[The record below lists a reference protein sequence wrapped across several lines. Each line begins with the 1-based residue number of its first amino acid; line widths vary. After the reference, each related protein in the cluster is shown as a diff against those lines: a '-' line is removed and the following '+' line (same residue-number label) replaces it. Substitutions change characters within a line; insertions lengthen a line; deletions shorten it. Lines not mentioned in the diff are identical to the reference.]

1 MQQRLGCDWHDVA
14 GCAGRRIDPVKIRQA
29 WIKPGPNRG
38 QMPDRRNT
46 PNGEAG
52 LGPDQRG
59 IGLAKPFTCQRTGL
73 VCIHPVAASGDEQ
86 QRLAA
91 VFPSED
97 HRFADLVDLA
107 PGLICGLDGCAG
119 AAIHFHHISG
129 QSCRFQC
136 LHHPFQALAHPT
148 LLRLPPLVARWPCDV
163 QAIDAGAGPRHHNS
177 MTFASLLTRHPIPFD
192 PDRGADA
199 LAHLPDLAPELRP
212 LIEGTGG
219 CSPYLSGL
227 ISKERDWLTEV
238 LAQDPDAVHRQLVQ
252 DTRIVALADLA
263 PELRRLKRR
272 VALYA
277 ALADLGG
284 VWPLEQVTGLL
295 TDFADAAVD
304 TCIRQLVAA
313 EARRGKIPGMTEDDA
328 QTGAGMV
335 ALAMGKMGAGEL
347 NYSSDI
353 DLIVLFDETRFDAGD
368 EMEARASFIKVTR
381 RIAAALSDVTR
392 DGYVFRTD
400 LRLRPDASVTPV
412 CISMAA
418 AERYYEAEGR
428 NWERAAYI
436 KARPCA
442 GDLAAGERFLQTLT
456 PFVWRK
462 HLDFAAIQDTHEM
475 REKIRRHKGLH
486 GPITLEGHNMKLG
499 AGGIREIEFFAQTRQ
514 IVSGGRDPD
523 LRQRGTVPA
532 LAALADK
539 GWIGTD
545 VRDRL
550 THHYRQHREI
560 EHRIQMVNDAQTH
573 DLPNSPE
580 GIARIAHFCG
590 QTDVAGFRA
599 DLRTRIVE
607 VETLCEPFFKPE
619 KSATDT
625 PDLSKTS
632 EEIVARWPGYP
643 ALRSARG
650 QAIFARLKP
659 DLLARFAATPRPEE
673 ALGNFDGFLRGLP
686 AGVQLFSLFQANPP
700 LVDLIV
706 DICGTA
712 PGLSRYLSR
721 NSAVLDAV
729 IGGDFFAS
737 WPDRAALGA
746 HLEAQL
752 DGLDYEGVLNTTR
765 RWKKEWHFRVG
776 VHHLRGLIHA
786 EEAGAEYSMLAEVI
800 LAALWPRVCE
810 EVARRHGPAPGRG
823 GAVVAMGSLGAG
835 RLTAGSDLDL
845 LVIYDPQDVEMTEGR
860 RPLDPRGWFAKAT
873 KTLITALTAPTG
885 EGKLYDVDMRLRPSG
900 RQGPVATAL
909 QGFRHYQMTEA
920 WTWEHLALTRARAV
934 AGAPGLHA
942 DIETIRMEV
951 LTTPRDPATI
961 TADVQDMRARLAV
974 AGRVG
979 EGLDAKEGP
988 GRMKDVELLAET
1000 AALISGVPT
1009 RDVEGQLEAG
1019 VSIGWIGADDART
1032 LAAAH
1037 HLYGRMNHATR
1048 LLTDRRL
1055 DLAEI
1060 GSGGR
1065 TFITREAGVADSAE
1079 LAAKTESLRAEC
1091 ETIIDKALSHAPK
1104 MEDVR

>member
-1 MQQRLGCDWHDVA
+1 M
-14 GCAGRRIDPVKIRQA
+14 
-29 WIKPGPNRG
+29 
-38 QMPDRRNT
+38 
-46 PNGEAG
+46 
-52 LGPDQRG
+52 
-59 IGLAKPFTCQRTGL
+59 
-73 VCIHPVAASGDEQ
+73 S
-86 QRLAA
+86 
-91 VFPSED
+91 
-97 HRFADLVDLA
+97 
-107 PGLICGLDGCAG
+107 
-119 AAIHFHHISG
+119 
-129 QSCRFQC
+129 
-136 LHHPFQALAHPT
+136 
-148 LLRLPPLVARWPCDV
+148 
-163 QAIDAGAGPRHHNS
+163 
-177 MTFASLLTRHPIPFD
+177 FASHLTRHPIPHD
-192 PDRGADA
+192 RDRGADA
-199 LAHLPDLAPELRP
+199 LAHLPGIASELRP

-219 CSPYLSGL
+219 CSPYLLSLMG
-227 ISKERDWLTEV
+227 KERDWITEALTMAPDEV
-238 LAQDPDAVHRQLVQ
+238 RRGLLL
-252 DTRIVALADLA
+252 DTGSVALADLA
-263 PELRRLKRR
+263 PGLRRLKRR

-284 VWPLEQVTGLL
+284 VWPLEKVTGLL

-304 TCIRQLVAA
+304 VALRELVSA
-313 EARRGKIPGMTEDDA
+313 EIRRGKIPGATEEDA
-328 QTGAGMV
+328 ATGAGMV

-353 DLIVLFDETRFDAGD
+353 DLIMLFDETRYEPGD
-368 EMEARASFIKVTR
+368 EMDARASFIKVTR
-381 RIAAALSDVTR
+381 RMAAALSDVTG

-436 KARPCA
+436 KARACA
-442 GDLAAGERFLQTLT
+442 GDIKAGERFLDTLT

-523 LRQRGTVPA
+523 LRCRGTVPA
-532 LAALADK
+532 LDVLAHK
-539 GWIGTD
+539 GWIPGDTA
-545 VRDRL
+545 RKLIR
-550 THHYRQHREI
+550 HYRLHREI
-560 EHRIQMVNDAQTH
+560 EHRVQMINDAQTH
-573 DLPNSPE
+573 ALPNAPE
-580 GIARIAHFCG
+580 GIERLAHFCG
-590 QTDVAGFRA
+590 ESDVKAFRA
-599 DLRTRIVE
+599 DLRGRLVE
-607 VETLCEPFFKPE
+607 VEALCEPFFKPE
-619 KSATDT
+619 ESAAEA
-625 PDLSKTS
+625 PQLSEKA

-659 DLLARFAATPRPEE
+659 DLLARFAATARPEE
-673 ALGNFDGFLRGLP
+673 ALGNFDGFLKGLP

-721 NSAVLDAV
+721 NSSVLDAV
-729 IGGDFFAS
+729 IGGDFFAG
-737 WPDRAALGA
+737 WPDRAHLDA
-746 HLEAQL
+746 HLEAEL
-752 DGLDYEGVLNTTR
+752 DGLDYEGVLNVAR
-765 RWKKEWHFRVG
+765 RWMKEWHFRVG

-800 LAALWPRVCE
+800 LSALWPRVCAE
-810 EVARRHGPAPGRG
+810 TARRHGPAPGRG

-845 LVIYDPQDVEMTEGR
+845 LVIYDPGDVEFSEGP

-900 RQGPVATAL
+900 RQGPVATSL
-909 QGFRHYQMTEA
+909 ESFRLYQMTEA
-920 WTWEHLALTRARAV
+920 WTWEHLALTRGRPV
-934 AGAPGLHA
+934 AGDASLMS
-942 DIETIRMEV
+942 DIEAIRMDV
-951 LTTPRDPATI
+951 LTASRDPAKVV
-961 TADVQDMRARLAV
+961 ADAQDMRDRLAA

-988 GRMKDVELLAET
+988 GRMKDIELLAET
-1000 AALISGVPT
+1000 AALVAGVPA
-1009 RDVEGQLEAG
+1009 RDVTGQLESG
-1019 VSIGWIGADDART
+1019 VSLGWIGPDDARV
-1032 LAAAH
+1032 LANAH
-1037 HLYGRMNHATR
+1037 HLYGRLNHATR

-1055 DLAEI
+1055 DLEEV
-1060 GSGGR
+1060 GQGGR
-1065 TFITREAGVADSAE
+1065 AFIVREADVADSAD
-1079 LAAKTESLRAEC
+1079 LAAKSESLRAQC
-1091 ETIIDKALSHAPK
+1091 AAIIDTALATPPQL
-1104 MEDVR
+1104 EQP

>member
-1 MQQRLGCDWHDVA
+1 M
-14 GCAGRRIDPVKIRQA
+14 
-29 WIKPGPNRG
+29 
-38 QMPDRRNT
+38 
-46 PNGEAG
+46 
-52 LGPDQRG
+52 
-59 IGLAKPFTCQRTGL
+59 
-73 VCIHPVAASGDEQ
+73 S
-86 QRLAA
+86 
-91 VFPSED
+91 
-97 HRFADLVDLA
+97 
-107 PGLICGLDGCAG
+107 
-119 AAIHFHHISG
+119 
-129 QSCRFQC
+129 
-136 LHHPFQALAHPT
+136 
-148 LLRLPPLVARWPCDV
+148 
-163 QAIDAGAGPRHHNS
+163 
-177 MTFASLLTRHPIPFD
+177 FASRLTRHPIPFD
-192 PDRGADA
+192 PDRGSDA
-199 LAHLPDLAPELRP
+199 LAHLPDLSPDLRP
-212 LIEGTGG
+212 LIEGAGG
-219 CSPYLSGL
+219 CSPYLLSL
-227 ISKERDWLTEV
+227 IGKERDWLAEALT
-238 LAQDPDAVHRQLVQ
+238 QDPDAVRRALLLDTGAVQLS
-252 DTRIVALADLA
+252 DLA

-272 VALYA
+272 VALFA

-284 VWPLEQVTGLL
+284 VWPLEKVTGLL

-304 TCIRQLVAA
+304 VAIRELVAA
-313 EARRGKIPGMTEDDA
+313 EARRGKIPGMSEEDA

-353 DLIVLFDETRFDAGD
+353 DLIVLFDETRFDHGD

-381 RIAAALSDVTR
+381 RMAAALSDVTR

-436 KARPCA
+436 KARACA
-442 GDLAAGERFLQTLT
+442 GDITAGERFLKTLT

-523 LRQRGTVPA
+523 LRCRGTVPA
-532 LAALADK
+532 LAALAEK
-539 GWIGTD
+539 GWIDSTT
-545 VRDRL
+545 RDRL
-550 THHYRQHREI
+550 TRHYRLHREI
-560 EHRIQMVNDAQTH
+560 EHRVQMVNDAQTH
-573 DLPNSPE
+573 LLPNSDE
-580 GIARIAHFCG
+580 GFDRLARFCG
-590 QTDVAGFRA
+590 VADTRDFRA
-599 DLRTRIVE
+599 ELHGRLEE
-607 VETLCEPFFKPE
+607 VDRLCEPFFKPE
-619 KSATDT
+619 KVETDL
-625 PDLSKTS
+625 PDLSTTA

-659 DLLARFAATPRPEE
+659 DLLTRFAATPRPEE
-673 ALGNFDGFLRGLP
+673 ALGNFDGFLKGLP
-686 AGVQLFSLFQANPP
+686 AGVQLFSLFEANPP

-721 NSAVLDAV
+721 NSGVLDAV
-729 IGGDFFAS
+729 IGGDFFS
-737 WPDRAALGA
+737 GWPDREDLTA
-746 HLEAQL
+746 HLETAFE
-752 DGLDYEGVLNTTR
+752 GLDYEGVLNTAR
-765 RWKKEWHFRVG
+765 RWLKEWHFRVG

-786 EEAGAEYSMLAEVI
+786 EEAGAQYSMLAEVI
-800 LAALWPRVCE
+800 LQALWPRVCD

-845 LVIYDPQDVEMTEGR
+845 LVIYDPGEVEFTEGR

-885 EGKLYDVDMRLRPSG
+885 EGKLYEVDMRLRPSG

-909 QGFRHYQMTEA
+909 EGFRHYQMTEA
-920 WTWEHLALTRARAV
+920 WTWEHLALTRARPV
-934 AGAPGLHA
+934 AGDASLCA
-942 DIETIRMEV
+942 DIEQIRMEV
-951 LTTPRDPATI
+951 LTTPRDPI
-961 TADVQDMRARLAV
+961 KIMADAQDMRDRLAA

-1000 AALISGVPT
+1000 AALIAGVPA

-1019 VSIGWIGADDART
+1019 VSIGWIKADDART

-1037 HLYGRMNHATR
+1037 HLYGRLNHATR

-1055 DLAEI
+1055 DLDEI

-1065 TFITREAGVADSAE
+1065 SFISREAGVADSAE
-1079 LAAKTESLRAEC
+1079 LAAKSESLRIEC
-1091 ETIIDKALSHAPK
+1091 EAIINQALATPPRK
-1104 MEDVR
+1104 EDEA

>member
-1 MQQRLGCDWHDVA
+1 M
-14 GCAGRRIDPVKIRQA
+14 
-29 WIKPGPNRG
+29 
-38 QMPDRRNT
+38 
-46 PNGEAG
+46 
-52 LGPDQRG
+52 
-59 IGLAKPFTCQRTGL
+59 
-73 VCIHPVAASGDEQ
+73 S
-86 QRLAA
+86 
-91 VFPSED
+91 
-97 HRFADLVDLA
+97 
-107 PGLICGLDGCAG
+107 
-119 AAIHFHHISG
+119 
-129 QSCRFQC
+129 
-136 LHHPFQALAHPT
+136 
-148 LLRLPPLVARWPCDV
+148 
-163 QAIDAGAGPRHHNS
+163 
-177 MTFASLLTRHPIPFD
+177 FASHLNRHPIPHD
-192 PDRGADA
+192 RDRGADA
-199 LAHLPDLAPELRP
+199 LAHLPGIAPELRP

-219 CSPYLSGL
+219 CSPYLLSLMG
-227 ISKERDWLTEV
+227 KERDWITEALTMAPDEV
-238 LAQDPDAVHRQLVQ
+238 RRGLLL
-252 DTRIVALADLA
+252 DTGSVTLADLA
-263 PELRRLKRR
+263 PGLRRLKRR

-284 VWPLEQVTGLL
+284 VWPLEKVTGLL

-304 TCIRQLVAA
+304 VALRELVSA
-313 EARRGKIPGMTEDDA
+313 EIRRGKIPGATEDDA
-328 QTGAGMV
+328 ATGAGMV

-353 DLIVLFDETRFDAGD
+353 DLIMLFDETRYEPGD
-368 EMEARASFIKVTR
+368 EMDARASFIKVTR
-381 RIAAALSDVTR
+381 RMAAALSDVTG

-436 KARPCA
+436 KARACA
-442 GDLAAGERFLQTLT
+442 GDIKAGERFLDTLT

-523 LRQRGTVPA
+523 LRCRGTVPA
-532 LAALADK
+532 LDVLAHK
-539 GWIGTD
+539 GWIPGDTA
-545 VRDRL
+545 RKLIR
-550 THHYRQHREI
+550 HYRLHREI
-560 EHRIQMVNDAQTH
+560 EHRVQMTNDAQTH
-573 DLPNSPE
+573 ALPNAPE
-580 GIARIAHFCG
+580 GIERLAHFCG
-590 QTDVAGFRA
+590 ESDVKAFRA
-599 DLRTRIVE
+599 DLRGRLVE
-607 VETLCEPFFKPE
+607 VEALCEPFFKPE
-619 KSATDT
+619 ESAAEA
-625 PDLSKTS
+625 PQLSEKA

-659 DLLARFAATPRPEE
+659 DLLARFAATARPEE
-673 ALGNFDGFLRGLP
+673 ALGNFDGFLKGLP

-721 NSAVLDAV
+721 NSSVLDAV
-729 IGGDFFAS
+729 IGGDFFAG
-737 WPDRAALGA
+737 WPDRAHLDA
-746 HLEAQL
+746 HLEAEL
-752 DGLDYEGVLNTTR
+752 DGLDYEGVLNAAR
-765 RWKKEWHFRVG
+765 RWLKEWHFRVG

-800 LAALWPRVCE
+800 LSALWPRVCAE
-810 EVARRHGPAPGRG
+810 TARRHGPAPGRG

-845 LVIYDPQDVEMTEGR
+845 LVIYDPGDVEFSEGP

-900 RQGPVATAL
+900 RQGPVATSL
-909 QGFRHYQMTEA
+909 ESFRHYQMTEA
-920 WTWEHLALTRARAV
+920 WTWEHLALTRARPV
-934 AGAPGLHA
+934 AGDASLMS
-942 DIETIRMEV
+942 DIEAIRMDV
-951 LTTPRDPATI
+951 LTASRDPAKVV
-961 TADVQDMRARLAV
+961 ADAQDMRDRLAA

-988 GRMKDVELLAET
+988 GRMKDIELLAET
-1000 AALISGVPT
+1000 AALVAGVPA
-1009 RDVEGQLEAG
+1009 RDVTGQLESG
-1019 VSIGWIGADDART
+1019 VSLGWIGPDDARV
-1032 LAAAH
+1032 LANAH
-1037 HLYGRMNHATR
+1037 HLYGRLNHATR

-1055 DLAEI
+1055 DLEEV
-1060 GSGGR
+1060 GQGGR
-1065 TFITREAGVADSAE
+1065 AFIAREADVADSAD
-1079 LAAKTESLRAEC
+1079 LAAKSESLRAQC
-1091 ETIIDKALSHAPK
+1091 AAIIDTALATPPQL
-1104 MEDVR
+1104 EQP

>member
-1 MQQRLGCDWHDVA
+1 M
-14 GCAGRRIDPVKIRQA
+14 
-29 WIKPGPNRG
+29 
-38 QMPDRRNT
+38 
-46 PNGEAG
+46 
-52 LGPDQRG
+52 
-59 IGLAKPFTCQRTGL
+59 
-73 VCIHPVAASGDEQ
+73 S
-86 QRLAA
+86 
-91 VFPSED
+91 
-97 HRFADLVDLA
+97 
-107 PGLICGLDGCAG
+107 
-119 AAIHFHHISG
+119 
-129 QSCRFQC
+129 
-136 LHHPFQALAHPT
+136 
-148 LLRLPPLVARWPCDV
+148 
-163 QAIDAGAGPRHHNS
+163 
-177 MTFASLLTRHPIPFD
+177 FASHLTRHPIPHD
-192 PDRGADA
+192 RDRGADA
-199 LAHLPDLAPELRP
+199 LAHLPGIAPDLRP

-219 CSPYLSGL
+219 CSPYLLSLMG
-227 ISKERDWLTEV
+227 KERDWITEALTM
-238 LAQDPDAVHRQLVQ
+238 DPDEVRRGLLL
-252 DTRIVALADLA
+252 DTGSVALADLA
-263 PELRRLKRR
+263 PGLRRLKRR

-284 VWPLEQVTGLL
+284 VWPLEKVTGLL

-304 TCIRQLVAA
+304 VALRELVGA
-313 EARRGKIPGMTEDDA
+313 EIRRGKIPGATEEDA
-328 QTGAGMV
+328 ATGAGMV

-353 DLIVLFDETRFDAGD
+353 DLIMLFDETRYEPGD
-368 EMEARASFIKVTR
+368 EMDARASFIKVTR
-381 RIAAALSDVTR
+381 RMAAALSDVTG

-436 KARPCA
+436 KARACA
-442 GDLAAGERFLQTLT
+442 GDIKAGERFLDTLT

-523 LRQRGTVPA
+523 LRCRGTVPA
-532 LAALADK
+532 LDVLAHK
-539 GWIGTD
+539 GWIAGETAEKLI
-545 VRDRL
+545 R
-550 THHYRQHREI
+550 HYRLHREI
-560 EHRIQMVNDAQTH
+560 EHRVQMINDAQTH
-573 DLPNSPE
+573 ALPNAPE
-580 GIARIAHFCG
+580 GIERLAHFCG
-590 QTDVAGFRA
+590 ESDVKAFRA
-599 DLRTRIVE
+599 DLRGRLVE
-607 VETLCEPFFKPE
+607 VEALCEPFFKPE
-619 KSATDT
+619 ETATEA
-625 PDLSKTS
+625 PQLSEKA

-659 DLLARFAATPRPEE
+659 DLLARFAATARPEE
-673 ALGNFDGFLRGLP
+673 ALGNFDGFLKGLP

-721 NSAVLDAV
+721 NSGVLDAV
-729 IGGDFFAS
+729 IGGDFFAG
-737 WPDRAALGA
+737 WPDRAHLDA
-746 HLEAQL
+746 HLEAEL
-752 DGLDYEGVLNTTR
+752 DGLDYEGVLNAAR
-765 RWKKEWHFRVG
+765 RWLKEWHFRVG

-800 LAALWPRVCE
+800 LSALWPRVCAE
-810 EVARRHGPAPGRG
+810 AARRHGPAPGRG

-845 LVIYDPQDVEMTEGR
+845 LVIYDPGDTDFTDGP

-900 RQGPVATAL
+900 RQGPVATSL
-909 QGFRHYQMTEA
+909 ESFRHYQMTEA
-920 WTWEHLALTRARAV
+920 WTWEHLALTRARPV
-934 AGAPGLHA
+934 AGDASLMSDVEA
-942 DIETIRMEV
+942 IRMDV
-951 LTTPRDPATI
+951 LTTSRDPAKVV
-961 TADVQDMRARLAV
+961 ADAQDMRDRLAA

-988 GRMKDVELLAET
+988 GRMKDIELLAET
-1000 AALISGVPT
+1000 AALIAGVPA
-1009 RDVEGQLEAG
+1009 RDVTGQLESG
-1019 VSIGWIGADDART
+1019 VSLGWIGPDDARV
-1032 LAAAH
+1032 LANAH
-1037 HLYGRMNHATR
+1037 HLYGRLNHATR

-1055 DLAEI
+1055 DLEEI
-1060 GSGGR
+1060 GQGGR
-1065 TFITREAGVADSAE
+1065 AFIAREADVADSAD
-1079 LAAKTESLRAEC
+1079 LAAKSESLRAQC
-1091 ETIIDKALSHAPK
+1091 AAIIDTALATPPQL
-1104 MEDVR
+1104 EQP

>member
-1 MQQRLGCDWHDVA
+1 M
-14 GCAGRRIDPVKIRQA
+14 
-29 WIKPGPNRG
+29 
-38 QMPDRRNT
+38 
-46 PNGEAG
+46 
-52 LGPDQRG
+52 
-59 IGLAKPFTCQRTGL
+59 
-73 VCIHPVAASGDEQ
+73 S
-86 QRLAA
+86 
-91 VFPSED
+91 
-97 HRFADLVDLA
+97 
-107 PGLICGLDGCAG
+107 
-119 AAIHFHHISG
+119 
-129 QSCRFQC
+129 
-136 LHHPFQALAHPT
+136 
-148 LLRLPPLVARWPCDV
+148 
-163 QAIDAGAGPRHHNS
+163 
-177 MTFASLLTRHPIPFD
+177 FASHLTRHPIPHD
-192 PDRGADA
+192 RDRGADA
-199 LAHLPDLAPELRP
+199 LAHLPGIAPDLRP

-219 CSPYLSGL
+219 CSPYLLSLMG
-227 ISKERDWLTEV
+227 KERDWITEALTM
-238 LAQDPDAVHRQLVQ
+238 DPDEVRRGLLL
-252 DTRIVALADLA
+252 DTGSVALADLA
-263 PELRRLKRR
+263 PGLRRLKRR

-284 VWPLEQVTGLL
+284 VWPLEKVTGLL

-304 TCIRQLVAA
+304 VALRELVSA
-313 EARRGKIPGMTEDDA
+313 EIRRGKIPGATEEDA
-328 QTGAGMV
+328 ATGAGMV

-353 DLIVLFDETRFDAGD
+353 DLIMLFDETRYEPGD
-368 EMEARASFIKVTR
+368 EMDARASFIKVTR
-381 RIAAALSDVTR
+381 RMAAALSDVTG

-436 KARPCA
+436 KARACA
-442 GDLAAGERFLQTLT
+442 GDIKAGERFLDTLT

-523 LRQRGTVPA
+523 LRCRGTVPA
-532 LAALADK
+532 LDVLAHK
-539 GWIGTD
+539 GWIAGETAEKLI
-545 VRDRL
+545 R
-550 THHYRQHREI
+550 HYRLHREI
-560 EHRIQMVNDAQTH
+560 EHRVQMINDAQTH
-573 DLPNSPE
+573 ALPNAPE
-580 GIARIAHFCG
+580 GIERLAHFCG
-590 QTDVAGFRA
+590 ESDVKAFRA
-599 DLRTRIVE
+599 DLRARLVE
-607 VETLCEPFFKPE
+607 VEALCEPFFKPE
-619 KSATDT
+619 ETAAET
-625 PDLSKTS
+625 PQLSEKA

-659 DLLARFAATPRPEE
+659 DLLARFAATARPEE
-673 ALGNFDGFLRGLP
+673 ALGNFDGFLKGLP

-721 NSAVLDAV
+721 NSGVLDAV
-729 IGGDFFAS
+729 IGGDFFAG
-737 WPDRAALGA
+737 WPDRAHLEA
-746 HLEAQL
+746 HLEAEL
-752 DGLDYEGVLNTTR
+752 DGLDYEGVLNAAR
-765 RWKKEWHFRVG
+765 RWLKEWHFRVG

-800 LAALWPRVCE
+800 LSALWPRVCAE
-810 EVARRHGPAPGRG
+810 TARRHGPAPGRG

-845 LVIYDPQDVEMTEGR
+845 LVIYDPGDTDFTDGP

-900 RQGPVATAL
+900 RQGPVATSL
-909 QGFRHYQMTEA
+909 ESFRHYQMTEA
-920 WTWEHLALTRARAV
+920 WTWEHLALTRARPV
-934 AGAPGLHA
+934 AGDASLMS
-942 DIETIRMEV
+942 DIEAIRMDV
-951 LTTPRDPATI
+951 LTTSRDPAKVV
-961 TADVQDMRARLAV
+961 ADAQDMRDRLAA

-988 GRMKDVELLAET
+988 GRMKDIELLAET
-1000 AALISGVPT
+1000 AALIAGVPA
-1009 RDVEGQLEAG
+1009 RDVTGQLESG
-1019 VSIGWIGADDART
+1019 VSLGWIGPDDARV
-1032 LAAAH
+1032 LANAH
-1037 HLYGRMNHATR
+1037 HLYGRLNHATR

-1055 DLAEI
+1055 DLEEI
-1060 GSGGR
+1060 GQGGR
-1065 TFITREAGVADSAE
+1065 AFIAREADVADSAD
-1079 LAAKTESLRAEC
+1079 LAAKSESLRAQC
-1091 ETIIDKALSHAPK
+1091 AAIIDTALATPPQL
-1104 MEDVR
+1104 EQP

>member
-1 MQQRLGCDWHDVA
+1 M
-14 GCAGRRIDPVKIRQA
+14 
-29 WIKPGPNRG
+29 
-38 QMPDRRNT
+38 
-46 PNGEAG
+46 
-52 LGPDQRG
+52 
-59 IGLAKPFTCQRTGL
+59 
-73 VCIHPVAASGDEQ
+73 S
-86 QRLAA
+86 
-91 VFPSED
+91 
-97 HRFADLVDLA
+97 
-107 PGLICGLDGCAG
+107 
-119 AAIHFHHISG
+119 
-129 QSCRFQC
+129 
-136 LHHPFQALAHPT
+136 
-148 LLRLPPLVARWPCDV
+148 
-163 QAIDAGAGPRHHNS
+163 
-177 MTFASLLTRHPIPFD
+177 FASHLTRHPIPHD
-192 PDRGADA
+192 RDRGADA
-199 LAHLPDLAPELRP
+199 LAHLPGIAPDLRP

-219 CSPYLSGL
+219 CSPYLLSLMG
-227 ISKERDWLTEV
+227 KERDWITEALTM
-238 LAQDPDAVHRQLVQ
+238 DPDEVRRGLLL
-252 DTRIVALADLA
+252 DTGSVALADLA
-263 PELRRLKRR
+263 PGLRRLKRR

-284 VWPLEQVTGLL
+284 VWPLEKVTGLL

-304 TCIRQLVAA
+304 VALRELVSA
-313 EARRGKIPGMTEDDA
+313 EIRRGKIPGATEEDA
-328 QTGAGMV
+328 TTGAGMV

-353 DLIVLFDETRFDAGD
+353 DLIMLFDETRYEPGD
-368 EMEARASFIKVTR
+368 EMDARASFIKVTR
-381 RIAAALSDVTR
+381 RMAAALSDVTG

-436 KARPCA
+436 KARACA
-442 GDLAAGERFLQTLT
+442 GDIKAGERFLDTLT

-523 LRQRGTVPA
+523 LRCRGTVPA
-532 LAALADK
+532 LDVLAHK
-539 GWIGTD
+539 GWIAGETAEKLI
-545 VRDRL
+545 R
-550 THHYRQHREI
+550 HYRLHREI
-560 EHRIQMVNDAQTH
+560 EHRVQMINDAQTH
-573 DLPNSPE
+573 ALPNAPE
-580 GIARIAHFCG
+580 GIERLAHFCG
-590 QTDVAGFRA
+590 ESDVKAFRA
-599 DLRTRIVE
+599 DLRGRLVE
-607 VETLCEPFFKPE
+607 VEALCEPFFKPE
-619 KSATDT
+619 ETATEA
-625 PDLSKTS
+625 PQLSEKA

-659 DLLARFAATPRPEE
+659 DLLARFAATARPEE
-673 ALGNFDGFLRGLP
+673 ALGNFDGFLKGLP

-721 NSAVLDAV
+721 NSGVLDAV
-729 IGGDFFAS
+729 IGGDFFAG
-737 WPDRAALGA
+737 WPDRAHLDA
-746 HLEAQL
+746 HLEAEL
-752 DGLDYEGVLNTTR
+752 DGLDYEGVLNAAR
-765 RWKKEWHFRVG
+765 RWLKEWHFRVG

-800 LAALWPRVCE
+800 LSALWPRVCAE
-810 EVARRHGPAPGRG
+810 TARRHGPAPGRG

-845 LVIYDPQDVEMTEGR
+845 LVIYDPGDTDFTDGP

-900 RQGPVATAL
+900 RQGPVATSL
-909 QGFRHYQMTEA
+909 ESFRHYQMTEA
-920 WTWEHLALTRARAV
+920 WTWEHLALTRARPV
-934 AGAPGLHA
+934 AGDASLMSDVEA
-942 DIETIRMEV
+942 IRMDV
-951 LTTPRDPATI
+951 LTTSRDPAKVV
-961 TADVQDMRARLAV
+961 ADAQDMRDRLAA

-988 GRMKDVELLAET
+988 GRMKDIELLAET
-1000 AALISGVPT
+1000 AALIAGVPA
-1009 RDVEGQLEAG
+1009 RDVTGQLESG
-1019 VSIGWIGADDART
+1019 VSLGWIGPDDARV
-1032 LAAAH
+1032 LANAH
-1037 HLYGRMNHATR
+1037 HLYGRLNHATR

-1055 DLAEI
+1055 DLEEI
-1060 GSGGR
+1060 GQGGR
-1065 TFITREAGVADSAE
+1065 AFIAREADVADSAD
-1079 LAAKTESLRAEC
+1079 LAAKSESLRAQC
-1091 ETIIDKALSHAPK
+1091 AAIIDTALATPPQL
-1104 MEDVR
+1104 EQP

>member
-1 MQQRLGCDWHDVA
+1 M
-14 GCAGRRIDPVKIRQA
+14 
-29 WIKPGPNRG
+29 
-38 QMPDRRNT
+38 
-46 PNGEAG
+46 
-52 LGPDQRG
+52 
-59 IGLAKPFTCQRTGL
+59 
-73 VCIHPVAASGDEQ
+73 S
-86 QRLAA
+86 
-91 VFPSED
+91 
-97 HRFADLVDLA
+97 
-107 PGLICGLDGCAG
+107 
-119 AAIHFHHISG
+119 
-129 QSCRFQC
+129 
-136 LHHPFQALAHPT
+136 
-148 LLRLPPLVARWPCDV
+148 
-163 QAIDAGAGPRHHNS
+163 
-177 MTFASLLTRHPIPFD
+177 FASHLTRHPIPHD
-192 PDRGADA
+192 RDRGADA
-199 LAHLPDLAPELRP
+199 LAHLPGIAPDLRP

-219 CSPYLSGL
+219 CSPYLLSLMG
-227 ISKERDWLTEV
+227 KERDWITEALTM
-238 LAQDPDAVHRQLVQ
+238 DPDEVRRGLLL
-252 DTRIVALADLA
+252 DTGSVALADLA
-263 PELRRLKRR
+263 PGLRRLKRR

-284 VWPLEQVTGLL
+284 VWPLEKVTGLL

-304 TCIRQLVAA
+304 VALRELVSA
-313 EARRGKIPGMTEDDA
+313 EIRRGKIPGATEEDA
-328 QTGAGMV
+328 ATGAGMV

-353 DLIVLFDETRFDAGD
+353 DLIMLFDETRYEPGD
-368 EMEARASFIKVTR
+368 EMDARASFIKVTR
-381 RIAAALSDVTR
+381 RMAAALSDVTG

-436 KARPCA
+436 KARACA
-442 GDLAAGERFLQTLT
+442 GDIKAGERFLDTLT

-523 LRQRGTVPA
+523 LRCRGTVPA
-532 LAALADK
+532 LDVLAHK
-539 GWIGTD
+539 GWIAGETAEKLI
-545 VRDRL
+545 R
-550 THHYRQHREI
+550 HYRLHREI
-560 EHRIQMVNDAQTH
+560 EHRVQMINDAQTH
-573 DLPNSPE
+573 ALPNAPE
-580 GIARIAHFCG
+580 GIERLAHFCG
-590 QTDVAGFRA
+590 ESDVKAFRA
-599 DLRTRIVE
+599 DLRGRLVE
-607 VETLCEPFFKPE
+607 VEALCEPFFKPE
-619 KSATDT
+619 ESAAET
-625 PDLSKTS
+625 PQLSEKA

-659 DLLARFAATPRPEE
+659 DLLARFAATARPEE
-673 ALGNFDGFLRGLP
+673 ALGNFDGFLKGLP

-721 NSAVLDAV
+721 NSGVLDAV
-729 IGGDFFAS
+729 IGGDFFAG
-737 WPDRAALGA
+737 WPDRAHLDA
-746 HLEAQL
+746 HLEAEL
-752 DGLDYEGVLNTTR
+752 DGLDYEGVLNAAR
-765 RWKKEWHFRVG
+765 RWLKEWHFRVG

-800 LAALWPRVCE
+800 LSALWPRVCAE
-810 EVARRHGPAPGRG
+810 TARRHGPAPGRG

-845 LVIYDPQDVEMTEGR
+845 LVIYDPGDTDFTDGP

-900 RQGPVATAL
+900 RQGPVATSL
-909 QGFRHYQMTEA
+909 ESFRHYQMTEA
-920 WTWEHLALTRARAV
+920 WTWEHLALTRARPV
-934 AGAPGLHA
+934 AGDASLMS
-942 DIETIRMEV
+942 DIEAIRMDV
-951 LTTPRDPATI
+951 LTTSRDPAKVV
-961 TADVQDMRARLAV
+961 ADAQDMRDRLAA

-988 GRMKDVELLAET
+988 GRMKDIELLAET
-1000 AALISGVPT
+1000 AALIAGVPA
-1009 RDVEGQLEAG
+1009 RDVTGQLESG
-1019 VSIGWIGADDART
+1019 VSLGWIGPDDARV
-1032 LAAAH
+1032 LANAH
-1037 HLYGRMNHATR
+1037 HLYGRLNHATR

-1055 DLAEI
+1055 DLEEI
-1060 GSGGR
+1060 GQGGR
-1065 TFITREAGVADSAE
+1065 AFIAREADVADSAD
-1079 LAAKTESLRAEC
+1079 LAAKSESLRAQC
-1091 ETIIDKALSHAPK
+1091 AAIIDTALATPPQL
-1104 MEDVR
+1104 EQP

>member
-1 MQQRLGCDWHDVA
+1 M
-14 GCAGRRIDPVKIRQA
+14 
-29 WIKPGPNRG
+29 
-38 QMPDRRNT
+38 
-46 PNGEAG
+46 
-52 LGPDQRG
+52 
-59 IGLAKPFTCQRTGL
+59 
-73 VCIHPVAASGDEQ
+73 S
-86 QRLAA
+86 
-91 VFPSED
+91 
-97 HRFADLVDLA
+97 
-107 PGLICGLDGCAG
+107 
-119 AAIHFHHISG
+119 
-129 QSCRFQC
+129 
-136 LHHPFQALAHPT
+136 
-148 LLRLPPLVARWPCDV
+148 
-163 QAIDAGAGPRHHNS
+163 
-177 MTFASLLTRHPIPFD
+177 FASHLTRHPIPHD
-192 PDRGADA
+192 RDRGADA
-199 LAHLPDLAPELRP
+199 LAHLPGIAPELRP

-219 CSPYLSGL
+219 CSPYLLSLMG
-227 ISKERDWLTEV
+227 KERDWITEALTM
-238 LAQDPDAVHRQLVQ
+238 DPDEVRRGLLL
-252 DTRIVALADLA
+252 DTGSVALADLA
-263 PELRRLKRR
+263 PGLRRLKRR

-284 VWPLEQVTGLL
+284 VWPLEKVTGLL

-304 TCIRQLVAA
+304 VALRELVSA
-313 EARRGKIPGMTEDDA
+313 EIRRGKIPGATEEDA
-328 QTGAGMV
+328 TTGAGMV

-353 DLIVLFDETRFDAGD
+353 DLIMLFDETRYEPGD
-368 EMEARASFIKVTR
+368 EMDARASFIKVTR
-381 RIAAALSDVTR
+381 RMAAALSDVTG

-436 KARPCA
+436 KSRACA
-442 GDLAAGERFLQTLT
+442 GDIKAGERFLDTLT

-523 LRQRGTVPA
+523 LRCRGTVPA
-532 LAALADK
+532 LDVLAHK
-539 GWIGTD
+539 GWIAGETAEKLI
-545 VRDRL
+545 R
-550 THHYRQHREI
+550 HYRLHREI
-560 EHRIQMVNDAQTH
+560 EHRVQMINDAQTH
-573 DLPNSPE
+573 ALPNAPE
-580 GIARIAHFCG
+580 GIERLAHFCG
-590 QTDVAGFRA
+590 ESDVKAFRA
-599 DLRTRIVE
+599 DLRGRLVE
-607 VETLCEPFFKPE
+607 VEALCEPFFKPE
-619 KSATDT
+619 ETAAET
-625 PDLSKTS
+625 PQLSEKA

-659 DLLARFAATPRPEE
+659 DLLARFAATARPEE
-673 ALGNFDGFLRGLP
+673 ALGNFDGFLKGLP

-721 NSAVLDAV
+721 NSGVLDAV
-729 IGGDFFAS
+729 IGGDFFAG
-737 WPDRAALGA
+737 WPDRAHLDA
-746 HLEAQL
+746 HLEAEL
-752 DGLDYEGVLNTTR
+752 DGLDYEGVLNAAR
-765 RWKKEWHFRVG
+765 RWLKEWHFRVG

-800 LAALWPRVCE
+800 LSALWPRVCAE
-810 EVARRHGPAPGRG
+810 TARRHGPAPGRG

-845 LVIYDPQDVEMTEGR
+845 LVIYDPGDTDFTDGP

-900 RQGPVATAL
+900 RQGPVATSL
-909 QGFRHYQMTEA
+909 ESFRHYQMTEA
-920 WTWEHLALTRARAV
+920 WTWEHLALTRARPV
-934 AGAPGLHA
+934 AGDASLMSDVEA
-942 DIETIRMEV
+942 IRMDV
-951 LTTPRDPATI
+951 LTASRDPAKVV
-961 TADVQDMRARLAV
+961 ADAQDMRDRLAA

-988 GRMKDVELLAET
+988 GRMKDIELLAET
-1000 AALISGVPT
+1000 AALIAGVPA
-1009 RDVEGQLEAG
+1009 RDVTGQLESG
-1019 VSIGWIGADDART
+1019 VSLGWIGPDDARV
-1032 LAAAH
+1032 LANAH
-1037 HLYGRMNHATR
+1037 HLYGRLNHATR

-1055 DLAEI
+1055 DLEEI
-1060 GSGGR
+1060 GQGGR
-1065 TFITREAGVADSAE
+1065 AFIAREADVADSAD
-1079 LAAKTESLRAEC
+1079 LAAKSESLRAQC
-1091 ETIIDKALSHAPK
+1091 AAIIDTALATPPQL
-1104 MEDVR
+1104 EQP

>member
-1 MQQRLGCDWHDVA
+1 MSFVSR
-14 GCAGRRIDPVKIRQA
+14 
-29 WIKPGPNRG
+29 
-38 QMPDRRNT
+38 
-46 PNGEAG
+46 
-52 LGPDQRG
+52 
-59 IGLAKPFTCQRTGL
+59 
-73 VCIHPVAASGDEQ
+73 
-86 QRLAA
+86 
-91 VFPSED
+91 
-97 HRFADLVDLA
+97 
-107 PGLICGLDGCAG
+107 
-119 AAIHFHHISG
+119 
-129 QSCRFQC
+129 
-136 LHHPFQALAHPT
+136 
-148 LLRLPPLVARWPCDV
+148 
-163 QAIDAGAGPRHHNS
+163 
-177 MTFASLLTRHPIPFD
+177 LTRHPIPFD

-219 CSPYLSGL
+219 CSPYLLSL
-227 ISKERDWLTEV
+227 IGKERDWLAGALT
-238 LAQDPDAVHRQLVQ
+238 QDPDEVRRGLLLETGA
-252 DTRIVALADLA
+252 VALSDLA

-304 TCIRQLVAA
+304 VAIRRLVAA
-313 EARRGKIPGMTEDDA
+313 EAKRGKIPGMTEEDA
-328 QTGAGMV
+328 ETGAGMV

-353 DLIVLFDETRFDAGD
+353 DLIVLFDETRFDRAD

-381 RIAAALSDVTR
+381 RMTSALADVTR

-442 GDLAAGERFLQTLT
+442 GDIAAGDRFLNTLT

-523 LRQRGTVPA
+523 LRCRGTVPA
-532 LAALADK
+532 LAALAEK
-539 GWIGTD
+539 GWIDGD

-550 THHYRQHREI
+550 TRHYRLHREI
-560 EHRIQMVNDAQTH
+560 EHRVQMVNDAQTH
-573 DLPNSPE
+573 LLPNSDE
-580 GIARIAHFCG
+580 GIERLARFCG
-590 QTDVAGFRA
+590 EGDTAAFRTK
-599 DLRTRIVE
+599 LRDRLAE
-607 VETLCEPFFKPE
+607 VDRLCEPFFKPE
-619 KSATDT
+619 KTETDL
-625 PDLSKTS
+625 PDLSETA

-686 AGVQLFSLFQANPP
+686 AGVQLFSLFEANPP

-721 NSAVLDAV
+721 NSGVLDAV
-729 IGGDFFAS
+729 IGGDFFAG
-737 WPDRAALGA
+737 WPDRDDLSA

-752 DGLDYEGVLNTTR
+752 EGQDYEGVLNTAR
-765 RWKKEWHFRVG
+765 RWLKEWHFRVG

-786 EEAGAEYSMLAEVI
+786 EEAGAEYSMLAQVI
-800 LAALWPRVCE
+800 LRALWPRVCD

-823 GAVVAMGSLGAG
+823 GSVVAMGSLGAG

-845 LVIYDPQDVEMTEGR
+845 LVIYDPGGVEFTEGR

-909 QGFRHYQMTEA
+909 EGFRHYQMTEA
-920 WTWEHLALTRARAV
+920 WTWEHLALTRARPV
-934 AGAPGLHA
+934 AGDASLCA
-942 DIETIRMEV
+942 DIEAIRMEV
-951 LTTPRDPATI
+951 LTTPCDPVKI
-961 TADVQDMRARLAV
+961 VADAQDMRDRLAA

-1000 AALISGVPT
+1000 AALIAGVPA

-1037 HLYGRMNHATR
+1037 HLYGRLNHATR

-1055 DLAEI
+1055 DLDEI

-1065 TFITREAGVADSAE
+1065 SFIAREAGVADSAE
-1079 LAAKTESLRAEC
+1079 LAAKAESLRTDC
-1091 ETIIDKALSHAPK
+1091 EAIINQALAQPPRR
-1104 MEDVR
+1104 EEAR

>member
-1 MQQRLGCDWHDVA
+1 M
-14 GCAGRRIDPVKIRQA
+14 
-29 WIKPGPNRG
+29 
-38 QMPDRRNT
+38 
-46 PNGEAG
+46 
-52 LGPDQRG
+52 
-59 IGLAKPFTCQRTGL
+59 
-73 VCIHPVAASGDEQ
+73 S
-86 QRLAA
+86 
-91 VFPSED
+91 
-97 HRFADLVDLA
+97 
-107 PGLICGLDGCAG
+107 
-119 AAIHFHHISG
+119 
-129 QSCRFQC
+129 
-136 LHHPFQALAHPT
+136 
-148 LLRLPPLVARWPCDV
+148 
-163 QAIDAGAGPRHHNS
+163 
-177 MTFASLLTRHPIPFD
+177 FASHLNRHPIPHD
-192 PDRGADA
+192 RDRGADA
-199 LAHLPDLAPELRP
+199 LAHLPGIAPELRP

-219 CSPYLSGL
+219 CSPYLLSLMG
-227 ISKERDWLTEV
+227 KERDWITEALTMAPDEV
-238 LAQDPDAVHRQLVQ
+238 RRGLLL
-252 DTRIVALADLA
+252 DTGSVALADLA
-263 PELRRLKRR
+263 PGLRRLKRR

-284 VWPLEQVTGLL
+284 VWPLEKVTGLL

-304 TCIRQLVAA
+304 VALRELVSA
-313 EARRGKIPGMTEDDA
+313 EIRRGKIPGATEEDA
-328 QTGAGMV
+328 ATGAGMV

-353 DLIVLFDETRFDAGD
+353 DLIMLFDETRYEPGD
-368 EMEARASFIKVTR
+368 EMDARASFIKVTR
-381 RIAAALSDVTR
+381 RMAAALSDVTG

-436 KARPCA
+436 KARACA
-442 GDLAAGERFLQTLT
+442 GDIKAGERFLDTLT

-523 LRQRGTVPA
+523 LRCRGTVPA
-532 LAALADK
+532 LDVLAHK
-539 GWIGTD
+539 GWIPGDTA
-545 VRDRL
+545 RKLIR
-550 THHYRQHREI
+550 HYRLHREI
-560 EHRIQMVNDAQTH
+560 EHRVQMINDAQTH
-573 DLPNSPE
+573 ALPNAPE
-580 GIARIAHFCG
+580 GIERLAHFCG
-590 QTDVAGFRA
+590 ESDVKAFRA
-599 DLRTRIVE
+599 DLRGRLVE
-607 VETLCEPFFKPE
+607 VEALCEPFFKPE
-619 KSATDT
+619 ESAAEA
-625 PDLSKTS
+625 PQLSEKA

-659 DLLARFAATPRPEE
+659 DLLARFAATARPEE
-673 ALGNFDGFLRGLP
+673 ALGNFDGFLKGLP

-721 NSAVLDAV
+721 NSSVLDAV
-729 IGGDFFAS
+729 IGGDFFAG
-737 WPDRAALGA
+737 WPDRAHLDA
-746 HLEAQL
+746 HLEAEL
-752 DGLDYEGVLNTTR
+752 DGLDYEGVLNAAR
-765 RWKKEWHFRVG
+765 RWLKEWHFRVG

-800 LAALWPRVCE
+800 LSALWPRVCAE
-810 EVARRHGPAPGRG
+810 TARRHGPAPGRG

-845 LVIYDPQDVEMTEGR
+845 LVIYDPGDVECSEGP

-900 RQGPVATAL
+900 RQGPVATSL
-909 QGFRHYQMTEA
+909 ESFRLYQMTEA
-920 WTWEHLALTRARAV
+920 WTWEHLALTRGRPV
-934 AGAPGLHA
+934 AGDASLMS
-942 DIETIRMEV
+942 DIEAIRMDV
-951 LTTPRDPATI
+951 LTASRDPAKVV
-961 TADVQDMRARLAV
+961 ADAQDMRDRLAA

-988 GRMKDVELLAET
+988 GRMKDIELLAET
-1000 AALISGVPT
+1000 AALVAGVPA
-1009 RDVEGQLEAG
+1009 RDVTGQLESG
-1019 VSIGWIGADDART
+1019 VSLGWIGPDDARV
-1032 LAAAH
+1032 LANAH
-1037 HLYGRMNHATR
+1037 HLYGRLNHATR

-1055 DLAEI
+1055 DLEEV
-1060 GSGGR
+1060 GQGGR
-1065 TFITREAGVADSAE
+1065 AFIVREADVADSAD
-1079 LAAKTESLRAEC
+1079 LAAKSESLRAQC
-1091 ETIIDKALSHAPK
+1091 AAIIDTALATPPQL
-1104 MEDVR
+1104 EQP

>member
-1 MQQRLGCDWHDVA
+1 M
-14 GCAGRRIDPVKIRQA
+14 
-29 WIKPGPNRG
+29 
-38 QMPDRRNT
+38 
-46 PNGEAG
+46 
-52 LGPDQRG
+52 
-59 IGLAKPFTCQRTGL
+59 
-73 VCIHPVAASGDEQ
+73 S
-86 QRLAA
+86 
-91 VFPSED
+91 
-97 HRFADLVDLA
+97 
-107 PGLICGLDGCAG
+107 
-119 AAIHFHHISG
+119 
-129 QSCRFQC
+129 
-136 LHHPFQALAHPT
+136 
-148 LLRLPPLVARWPCDV
+148 
-163 QAIDAGAGPRHHNS
+163 
-177 MTFASLLTRHPIPFD
+177 FASHLTRHPIPHD
-192 PDRGADA
+192 RDRGADA
-199 LAHLPDLAPELRP
+199 LAHLPGIAPDLRP

-219 CSPYLSGL
+219 CSPYLLSLMG
-227 ISKERDWLTEV
+227 KERDWITEALTM
-238 LAQDPDAVHRQLVQ
+238 DPDEVRRGLLL
-252 DTRIVALADLA
+252 DTGSVTLADLA
-263 PELRRLKRR
+263 PGLRRLKRR

-284 VWPLEQVTGLL
+284 VWPLEKVTGLL

-304 TCIRQLVAA
+304 VALRELVSA
-313 EARRGKIPGMTEDDA
+313 EIRRGKIPGATEEDA
-328 QTGAGMV
+328 ATGAGMV

-353 DLIVLFDETRFDAGD
+353 DLIMLFDETRYEPGD
-368 EMEARASFIKVTR
+368 EMDARASFIKVTR
-381 RIAAALSDVTR
+381 RMAAALSDVTG

-436 KARPCA
+436 KARACA
-442 GDLAAGERFLQTLT
+442 GDIKAGERFLDTLT

-523 LRQRGTVPA
+523 LRCRGTVPA
-532 LAALADK
+532 LDVLAHK
-539 GWIGTD
+539 GWIAGETAEKLI
-545 VRDRL
+545 R
-550 THHYRQHREI
+550 HYRLHREI
-560 EHRIQMVNDAQTH
+560 EHRVQMINDAQTH
-573 DLPNSPE
+573 ALPNAPE
-580 GIARIAHFCG
+580 GIERLAHFCG
-590 QTDVAGFRA
+590 ESDVKAFRA
-599 DLRTRIVE
+599 DLRGRLVE
-607 VETLCEPFFKPE
+607 VEALCEPFFKPE
-619 KSATDT
+619 ETATEA
-625 PDLSKTS
+625 PQLSEKA

-659 DLLARFAATPRPEE
+659 DLLARFAATARPEE
-673 ALGNFDGFLRGLP
+673 ALGNFDGFLKGLP

-721 NSAVLDAV
+721 NSSVLDAV
-729 IGGDFFAS
+729 IGGDFFAG
-737 WPDRAALGA
+737 WPDRAHLDA
-746 HLEAQL
+746 HLEAEL
-752 DGLDYEGVLNTTR
+752 DGLDYEGVLNAAR
-765 RWKKEWHFRVG
+765 RWLKEWHFRVG

-800 LAALWPRVCE
+800 LSALWPRVCAE
-810 EVARRHGPAPGRG
+810 TARRHGPAPGRG

-845 LVIYDPQDVEMTEGR
+845 LVIYDPGDTDFTDGP

-900 RQGPVATAL
+900 RQGPVATSL
-909 QGFRHYQMTEA
+909 ESFRHYQMTEA
-920 WTWEHLALTRARAV
+920 WTWEHLALTRARPV
-934 AGAPGLHA
+934 AGDASLMS
-942 DIETIRMEV
+942 DIEAIRMDV
-951 LTTPRDPATI
+951 LTASRDPSKVV
-961 TADVQDMRARLAV
+961 ADAQDMRDRLAA

-988 GRMKDVELLAET
+988 GRMKDIELLAET
-1000 AALISGVPT
+1000 AALIAGVPA
-1009 RDVEGQLEAG
+1009 RDVMGQLESG
-1019 VSIGWIGADDART
+1019 VSLGWIGPDDARV
-1032 LAAAH
+1032 LANAH
-1037 HLYGRMNHATR
+1037 HLYGRLNHATR

-1055 DLAEI
+1055 DLEEI
-1060 GSGGR
+1060 GQGGR
-1065 TFITREAGVADSAE
+1065 AFIAREADVADSAD
-1079 LAAKTESLRAEC
+1079 LAAKSESLRAQC
-1091 ETIIDKALSHAPK
+1091 AAIIDTALATPPQL
-1104 MEDVR
+1104 EQP

>member
-1 MQQRLGCDWHDVA
+1 M
-14 GCAGRRIDPVKIRQA
+14 
-29 WIKPGPNRG
+29 
-38 QMPDRRNT
+38 
-46 PNGEAG
+46 
-52 LGPDQRG
+52 
-59 IGLAKPFTCQRTGL
+59 
-73 VCIHPVAASGDEQ
+73 S
-86 QRLAA
+86 
-91 VFPSED
+91 
-97 HRFADLVDLA
+97 
-107 PGLICGLDGCAG
+107 
-119 AAIHFHHISG
+119 
-129 QSCRFQC
+129 
-136 LHHPFQALAHPT
+136 
-148 LLRLPPLVARWPCDV
+148 
-163 QAIDAGAGPRHHNS
+163 
-177 MTFASLLTRHPIPFD
+177 FASRLTRHPIPFD

-219 CSPYLSGL
+219 CSPYLLSLMG
-227 ISKERDWLTEV
+227 KEKDWLAEALT
-238 LAQDPDAVHRQLVQ
+238 QDPVAVHRALLQE
-252 DTRIVALADLA
+252 TAAVALADLA
-263 PELRRLKRR
+263 PGLRRMKRR

-304 TCIRQLVAA
+304 VAIRHLVAA

-328 QTGAGMV
+328 ETGAGMV

-353 DLIVLFDETRFDAGD
+353 DLIVLFDESRFDHGD

-381 RIAAALSDVTR
+381 RMAAALSDVTR

-442 GDLAAGERFLQTLT
+442 GDIAAGDRFLKTLT

-486 GPITLEGHNMKLG
+486 GPITLDGHNMKLG

-523 LRQRGTVPA
+523 LRCRGTVPA
-532 LAALADK
+532 LAALAEK
-539 GWIGTD
+539 GWIEAD
-545 VRDRL
+545 ARDRL
-550 THHYRQHREI
+550 TRHYRLHREI
-560 EHRIQMVNDAQTH
+560 EHRVQMINDAQTH
-573 DLPNSPE
+573 LLPNSDE
-580 GIARIAHFCG
+580 GFDRLARFCG
-590 QTDVAGFRA
+590 EADTAAFRA
-599 DLRTRIVE
+599 DLQDRLAE
-607 VETLCEPFFKPE
+607 VDALCEPFFKPE
-619 KSATDT
+619 ATETDL
-625 PDLSKTS
+625 PDLSQKA

-673 ALGNFDGFLRGLP
+673 ALGNFDGFLKGLP

-721 NSAVLDAV
+721 NSGVLDAV
-729 IGGDFFAS
+729 IGGDFFES
-737 WPDRAALGA
+737 WPSRTVLAD
-746 HLEAQL
+746 HLDTQL
-752 DGLDYEGVLNTTR
+752 EGLDYEGVLNTAR
-765 RWKKEWHFRVG
+765 RWLKEWHFRVG

-786 EEAGAEYSMLAEVI
+786 EEAGAQYSMLAQVI
-800 LAALWPRVCE
+800 LQALWPRVCD
-810 EVARRHGPAPGRG
+810 EVASRHGPAPGRG

-845 LVIYDPQDVEMTEGR
+845 LVIYDSGDVEMTEGR

-909 QGFRHYQMTEA
+909 EGFRHYQMTEA
-920 WTWEHLALTRARAV
+920 WTWEHLALTRARPV
-934 AGAPGLHA
+934 AGDASLCA
-942 DIETIRMEV
+942 DIEAIRMQV
-951 LTTPRDPATI
+951 LTTPRDPAKI
-961 TADVQDMRARLAV
+961 IADAQDMRDRLAA

-1000 AALISGVPT
+1000 AALVAGVPA

-1019 VSIGWIGADDART
+1019 VSIGWFGADDART
-1032 LAAAH
+1032 LAVAH
-1037 HLYGRMNHATR
+1037 HLYGRLNHATR

-1055 DLAEI
+1055 DLDEI

-1065 TFITREAGVADSAE
+1065 SFIAREAGVADSAE
-1079 LAAKTESLRAEC
+1079 LAAKAESLRAEC
-1091 ETIIDKALSHAPK
+1091 ETIINQALAQPPRR
-1104 MEDVR
+1104 EEAR

>member
-1 MQQRLGCDWHDVA
+1 M
-14 GCAGRRIDPVKIRQA
+14 
-29 WIKPGPNRG
+29 
-38 QMPDRRNT
+38 
-46 PNGEAG
+46 
-52 LGPDQRG
+52 
-59 IGLAKPFTCQRTGL
+59 
-73 VCIHPVAASGDEQ
+73 S
-86 QRLAA
+86 
-91 VFPSED
+91 
-97 HRFADLVDLA
+97 
-107 PGLICGLDGCAG
+107 
-119 AAIHFHHISG
+119 
-129 QSCRFQC
+129 
-136 LHHPFQALAHPT
+136 
-148 LLRLPPLVARWPCDV
+148 
-163 QAIDAGAGPRHHNS
+163 
-177 MTFASLLTRHPIPFD
+177 FASHLTRHPIPHD
-192 PDRGADA
+192 RDRGADA
-199 LAHLPDLAPELRP
+199 LAHLPGIAPELRP

-219 CSPYLSGL
+219 CSPYLLSLMG
-227 ISKERDWLTEV
+227 KERDWITEALTM
-238 LAQDPDAVHRQLVQ
+238 DPDEVRRGLLL
-252 DTRIVALADLA
+252 DTGSVALADLA
-263 PELRRLKRR
+263 PGLRRLKRR

-284 VWPLEQVTGLL
+284 VWPLEKVTGLL

-304 TCIRQLVAA
+304 VALRELVSA
-313 EARRGKIPGMTEDDA
+313 EIRRGKIPGATEEDA
-328 QTGAGMV
+328 ATGAGMV

-353 DLIVLFDETRFDAGD
+353 DLIMLFDETRYEPGD
-368 EMEARASFIKVTR
+368 EMDARASFIKVTR
-381 RIAAALSDVTR
+381 RMAAALSDVTG

-436 KARPCA
+436 KSRACA
-442 GDLAAGERFLQTLT
+442 GDIKAGERFLDTLT

-523 LRQRGTVPA
+523 LRCRGTVPA
-532 LAALADK
+532 LDVLAHK
-539 GWIGTD
+539 GWIAGETAEKLI
-545 VRDRL
+545 R
-550 THHYRQHREI
+550 HYRLHREI
-560 EHRIQMVNDAQTH
+560 EHRVQMINDAQTH
-573 DLPNSPE
+573 ALPNAPE
-580 GIARIAHFCG
+580 GIERLAHFCG
-590 QTDVAGFRA
+590 ESDVKAFRA
-599 DLRTRIVE
+599 DLRGRLVE
-607 VETLCEPFFKPE
+607 VEALCEPFFKPE
-619 KSATDT
+619 ETAAET
-625 PDLSKTS
+625 PQLSEKA

-659 DLLARFAATPRPEE
+659 DLLARFAATARPEE
-673 ALGNFDGFLRGLP
+673 ALGNFDGFLKGLP

-721 NSAVLDAV
+721 NSGVLDAV
-729 IGGDFFAS
+729 IGGDFFAG
-737 WPDRAALGA
+737 WPDRAHLDA
-746 HLEAQL
+746 HLEAEL
-752 DGLDYEGVLNTTR
+752 DGLDYEGVLNAAR
-765 RWKKEWHFRVG
+765 RWLKEWHFRVG

-800 LAALWPRVCE
+800 LSALWPRVCAE
-810 EVARRHGPAPGRG
+810 TARRHGPAPGRG

-845 LVIYDPQDVEMTEGR
+845 LVIYDPGDTDFTDGP

-900 RQGPVATAL
+900 RQGPVATSL
-909 QGFRHYQMTEA
+909 ESFRHYQMTEA
-920 WTWEHLALTRARAV
+920 WTWEHLALTRARPV
-934 AGAPGLHA
+934 AGDASLMSDVEA
-942 DIETIRMEV
+942 IRMDV
-951 LTTPRDPATI
+951 LTASRDPAKVV
-961 TADVQDMRARLAV
+961 ADAQDMRDRLAA

-988 GRMKDVELLAET
+988 GRMKDIELLAET
-1000 AALISGVPT
+1000 AALIAGVPA
-1009 RDVEGQLEAG
+1009 RDVTGQLESG
-1019 VSIGWIGADDART
+1019 VSLGWIGPDDARV
-1032 LAAAH
+1032 LANAH
-1037 HLYGRMNHATR
+1037 HLYGRLNHATR

-1055 DLAEI
+1055 DLEEI
-1060 GSGGR
+1060 GQGGR
-1065 TFITREAGVADSAE
+1065 AFIAREADVADSAD
-1079 LAAKTESLRAEC
+1079 LAAKSESLRAQC
-1091 ETIIDKALSHAPK
+1091 AAIIDTALATPPQL
-1104 MEDVR
+1104 EQP

>member
-1 MQQRLGCDWHDVA
+1 M
-14 GCAGRRIDPVKIRQA
+14 
-29 WIKPGPNRG
+29 
-38 QMPDRRNT
+38 
-46 PNGEAG
+46 
-52 LGPDQRG
+52 
-59 IGLAKPFTCQRTGL
+59 
-73 VCIHPVAASGDEQ
+73 S
-86 QRLAA
+86 
-91 VFPSED
+91 
-97 HRFADLVDLA
+97 
-107 PGLICGLDGCAG
+107 
-119 AAIHFHHISG
+119 
-129 QSCRFQC
+129 
-136 LHHPFQALAHPT
+136 
-148 LLRLPPLVARWPCDV
+148 
-163 QAIDAGAGPRHHNS
+163 
-177 MTFASLLTRHPIPFD
+177 FASHLNRHPIPHD
-192 PDRGADA
+192 RDRGADA
-199 LAHLPDLAPELRP
+199 LAHLPGIAPELRP

-219 CSPYLSGL
+219 CSPYLLSLMG
-227 ISKERDWLTEV
+227 KERDWITEALTMAPDEV
-238 LAQDPDAVHRQLVQ
+238 RRGLLL
-252 DTRIVALADLA
+252 DTGSVTLADLA
-263 PELRRLKRR
+263 PGLRRLKRR

-284 VWPLEQVTGLL
+284 VWPLEKVTGLL

-304 TCIRQLVAA
+304 VALRELVSA
-313 EARRGKIPGMTEDDA
+313 EIRRGKIPGATEEDA
-328 QTGAGMV
+328 ATGAGMV

-353 DLIVLFDETRFDAGD
+353 DLIMLFDETRYEPGD
-368 EMEARASFIKVTR
+368 EMDARASFIKVTR
-381 RIAAALSDVTR
+381 RMAAALSDVTG

-436 KARPCA
+436 KARACA
-442 GDLAAGERFLQTLT
+442 GDIKAGERFLDTLT

-523 LRQRGTVPA
+523 LRCRGTVPA
-532 LAALADK
+532 LDVLAHK
-539 GWIGTD
+539 GWIPGETAKKLI
-545 VRDRL
+545 R
-550 THHYRQHREI
+550 HYRLHREI
-560 EHRIQMVNDAQTH
+560 EHRVQMINDAQTH
-573 DLPNSPE
+573 ALPNAPE
-580 GIARIAHFCG
+580 GIERLAHFCG
-590 QTDVAGFRA
+590 ESDVKAFRA
-599 DLRTRIVE
+599 DLRGRLVE
-607 VETLCEPFFKPE
+607 VEALCEPFFKPE
-619 KSATDT
+619 ESAAEA
-625 PDLSKTS
+625 PQLSEKA

-659 DLLARFAATPRPEE
+659 DLLARFAATARPEE
-673 ALGNFDGFLRGLP
+673 ALGNFDGFLKGLP

-721 NSAVLDAV
+721 NSSVLDAV
-729 IGGDFFAS
+729 IGGDFFAG
-737 WPDRAALGA
+737 WPDRAHLDA
-746 HLEAQL
+746 HLEAEL
-752 DGLDYEGVLNTTR
+752 DGLDYEGVLNAAR
-765 RWKKEWHFRVG
+765 RWLKEWHFRVG

-800 LAALWPRVCE
+800 LSALWPRVCAE
-810 EVARRHGPAPGRG
+810 TARRHGPAPGRG

-845 LVIYDPQDVEMTEGR
+845 LVIYDPGDVEFSEGP

-900 RQGPVATAL
+900 RQGPVATSL
-909 QGFRHYQMTEA
+909 ESFRHYQMTEA
-920 WTWEHLALTRARAV
+920 WTWEHLALTRARPV
-934 AGAPGLHA
+934 AGDASLMS
-942 DIETIRMEV
+942 DIEAIRMDV
-951 LTTPRDPATI
+951 LTASRDPAKVV
-961 TADVQDMRARLAV
+961 ADAQDMRDRLAA

-988 GRMKDVELLAET
+988 GRMKDIELLAET
-1000 AALISGVPT
+1000 AALVAGVPA
-1009 RDVEGQLEAG
+1009 RDVTGQLESG
-1019 VSIGWIGADDART
+1019 VSLSWIGPDDARV
-1032 LAAAH
+1032 LANAH
-1037 HLYGRMNHATR
+1037 HLYGRLNHATR

-1055 DLAEI
+1055 DLEEV
-1060 GSGGR
+1060 GQGGR
-1065 TFITREAGVADSAE
+1065 AFIVREADVADSAD
-1079 LAAKTESLRAEC
+1079 LAAKSESLRAQC
-1091 ETIIDKALSHAPK
+1091 AAIIDTALATPPQL
-1104 MEDVR
+1104 EQP

>member
-1 MQQRLGCDWHDVA
+1 M
-14 GCAGRRIDPVKIRQA
+14 
-29 WIKPGPNRG
+29 
-38 QMPDRRNT
+38 
-46 PNGEAG
+46 
-52 LGPDQRG
+52 
-59 IGLAKPFTCQRTGL
+59 
-73 VCIHPVAASGDEQ
+73 S
-86 QRLAA
+86 
-91 VFPSED
+91 
-97 HRFADLVDLA
+97 
-107 PGLICGLDGCAG
+107 
-119 AAIHFHHISG
+119 
-129 QSCRFQC
+129 
-136 LHHPFQALAHPT
+136 
-148 LLRLPPLVARWPCDV
+148 
-163 QAIDAGAGPRHHNS
+163 
-177 MTFASLLTRHPIPFD
+177 FASHLNRHPIPHD
-192 PDRGADA
+192 RDRGADA
-199 LAHLPDLAPELRP
+199 LAHLPGIAPELRP

-219 CSPYLSGL
+219 CSPYLLSLMG
-227 ISKERDWLTEV
+227 KERDWITEALTMAPDEV
-238 LAQDPDAVHRQLVQ
+238 RRGLLL
-252 DTRIVALADLA
+252 DTGSVALADLA
-263 PELRRLKRR
+263 PGLRRLKRR

-284 VWPLEQVTGLL
+284 VWPLEKVTGLL

-304 TCIRQLVAA
+304 VALRELVSA
-313 EARRGKIPGMTEDDA
+313 EIRRGKIPGATEDDA
-328 QTGAGMV
+328 ATGAGMV

-353 DLIVLFDETRFDAGD
+353 DLIMLFDETRYEPGD
-368 EMEARASFIKVTR
+368 EMDARASFIKVTR
-381 RIAAALSDVTR
+381 RMAAALSDVTG

-436 KARPCA
+436 KARACA
-442 GDLAAGERFLQTLT
+442 GDIKAGERFLDTLT

-523 LRQRGTVPA
+523 LRCRGTVPA
-532 LAALADK
+532 LDVLAHK
-539 GWIGTD
+539 GWIPGETAKKLI
-545 VRDRL
+545 R
-550 THHYRQHREI
+550 HYRLHREI
-560 EHRIQMVNDAQTH
+560 EHRVQMINDAQTH
-573 DLPNSPE
+573 ALPNAPE
-580 GIARIAHFCG
+580 GIERLAHFCG
-590 QTDVAGFRA
+590 ESDVKAFRA
-599 DLRTRIVE
+599 DLRGRLVE
-607 VETLCEPFFKPE
+607 VEALCEPFFKPE
-619 KSATDT
+619 ESAAEA
-625 PDLSKTS
+625 PQLSEKA

-659 DLLARFAATPRPEE
+659 DLLARFAATARPEE
-673 ALGNFDGFLRGLP
+673 ALGNFDGFLKGLP

-721 NSAVLDAV
+721 NSSVLDAV
-729 IGGDFFAS
+729 IGGDFFAG
-737 WPDRAALGA
+737 WPDRAHLDA
-746 HLEAQL
+746 HLEAEL
-752 DGLDYEGVLNTTR
+752 DGLDYEGVLNAAR
-765 RWKKEWHFRVG
+765 RWLKEWHFRVG

-800 LAALWPRVCE
+800 LSALWPRVCAE
-810 EVARRHGPAPGRG
+810 TARRHGPAPGRG

-845 LVIYDPQDVEMTEGR
+845 LVIYDPGDVEFSEGP

-900 RQGPVATAL
+900 RQGPVATSL
-909 QGFRHYQMTEA
+909 ESFRHYQMTEA
-920 WTWEHLALTRARAV
+920 WTWEHLALTRARPV
-934 AGAPGLHA
+934 AGDASLMS
-942 DIETIRMEV
+942 DIEAIRMDV
-951 LTTPRDPATI
+951 LTASRDPAKVV
-961 TADVQDMRARLAV
+961 ADAQDMRDRLAA

-988 GRMKDVELLAET
+988 GRMKDIELLAET
-1000 AALISGVPT
+1000 AALVAGVPA
-1009 RDVEGQLEAG
+1009 RDVTGQLESG
-1019 VSIGWIGADDART
+1019 VSLGWIGPDDARV
-1032 LAAAH
+1032 LANAH
-1037 HLYGRMNHATR
+1037 HLYGRLNHATR

-1055 DLAEI
+1055 DLEEV
-1060 GSGGR
+1060 GQGGR
-1065 TFITREAGVADSAE
+1065 AFIAREADVADSAD
-1079 LAAKTESLRAEC
+1079 LAAKSESLRAQC
-1091 ETIIDKALSHAPK
+1091 AAIIDTALATPPQL
-1104 MEDVR
+1104 EQP

>member
-1 MQQRLGCDWHDVA
+1 M
-14 GCAGRRIDPVKIRQA
+14 
-29 WIKPGPNRG
+29 
-38 QMPDRRNT
+38 
-46 PNGEAG
+46 
-52 LGPDQRG
+52 
-59 IGLAKPFTCQRTGL
+59 
-73 VCIHPVAASGDEQ
+73 S
-86 QRLAA
+86 
-91 VFPSED
+91 
-97 HRFADLVDLA
+97 
-107 PGLICGLDGCAG
+107 
-119 AAIHFHHISG
+119 
-129 QSCRFQC
+129 
-136 LHHPFQALAHPT
+136 
-148 LLRLPPLVARWPCDV
+148 
-163 QAIDAGAGPRHHNS
+163 
-177 MTFASLLTRHPIPFD
+177 FASHLTRHPIPHD
-192 PDRGADA
+192 RDRGADA
-199 LAHLPDLAPELRP
+199 LAHLPGIAPDLRP

-219 CSPYLSGL
+219 CSPYLLSLMG
-227 ISKERDWLTEV
+227 KERDWITEALTM
-238 LAQDPDAVHRQLVQ
+238 DPDEVRRGLLL
-252 DTRIVALADLA
+252 DTGSVTLADLA
-263 PELRRLKRR
+263 PGLRRLKRR

-284 VWPLEQVTGLL
+284 VWPLEKVTGLL

-304 TCIRQLVAA
+304 VALRELVGA
-313 EARRGKIPGMTEDDA
+313 EIRRGKIPGATEEDA
-328 QTGAGMV
+328 ATGAGMV

-353 DLIVLFDETRFDAGD
+353 DLIMLFDETRYEPGD
-368 EMEARASFIKVTR
+368 EMDARASFIKVTR
-381 RIAAALSDVTR
+381 RMAAALSDVTG

-436 KARPCA
+436 KARACA
-442 GDLAAGERFLQTLT
+442 GDIKAGERFLDTLT

-523 LRQRGTVPA
+523 LRCRGTVPA
-532 LAALADK
+532 LDVLAHK
-539 GWIGTD
+539 GWIAGETAEKLI
-545 VRDRL
+545 R
-550 THHYRQHREI
+550 HYRLHREI
-560 EHRIQMVNDAQTH
+560 EHRVQMINDAQTH
-573 DLPNSPE
+573 ALPNAPE
-580 GIARIAHFCG
+580 GIERLAHFCG
-590 QTDVAGFRA
+590 ESDVKAFRA
-599 DLRTRIVE
+599 DLRGRLVE
-607 VETLCEPFFKPE
+607 VEALCEPFFKPE
-619 KSATDT
+619 ETATEA
-625 PDLSKTS
+625 PQLSEKA

-659 DLLARFAATPRPEE
+659 DLLARFAATARPEE
-673 ALGNFDGFLRGLP
+673 ALGNFDGFLKGLP

-721 NSAVLDAV
+721 NSGVLDAV
-729 IGGDFFAS
+729 IGGDFFAG
-737 WPDRAALGA
+737 WPDRAHLDA
-746 HLEAQL
+746 HLEAEL
-752 DGLDYEGVLNTTR
+752 DGLDYEGVLNAAR
-765 RWKKEWHFRVG
+765 RWLKEWHFRVG

-800 LAALWPRVCE
+800 LSALWPRVCAE
-810 EVARRHGPAPGRG
+810 TARRHGPAPGRG

-845 LVIYDPQDVEMTEGR
+845 LVIYDPGDTDFTDGP

-900 RQGPVATAL
+900 RQGPVATSL
-909 QGFRHYQMTEA
+909 ESFRHYQMTEA
-920 WTWEHLALTRARAV
+920 WTWEHLALTRARPV
-934 AGAPGLHA
+934 AGDASLMS
-942 DIETIRMEV
+942 DIEAIRMDV
-951 LTTPRDPATI
+951 LTASRDPAKVV
-961 TADVQDMRARLAV
+961 ADAQDMRDRLAA

-988 GRMKDVELLAET
+988 GRMKDIELLAET
-1000 AALISGVPT
+1000 AALIAGVPA
-1009 RDVEGQLEAG
+1009 RDVTGQLESG
-1019 VSIGWIGADDART
+1019 VSLGWIGPDDARV
-1032 LAAAH
+1032 LANAH
-1037 HLYGRMNHATR
+1037 HLYGRLNHATR

-1055 DLAEI
+1055 DLEEI
-1060 GSGGR
+1060 GQGGR
-1065 TFITREAGVADSAE
+1065 AFIAREADVADSAD
-1079 LAAKTESLRAEC
+1079 LAAKSESLRAQC
-1091 ETIIDKALSHAPK
+1091 AAIIDTALATPPQL
-1104 MEDVR
+1104 EQP

>member
-1 MQQRLGCDWHDVA
+1 M
-14 GCAGRRIDPVKIRQA
+14 
-29 WIKPGPNRG
+29 
-38 QMPDRRNT
+38 
-46 PNGEAG
+46 
-52 LGPDQRG
+52 
-59 IGLAKPFTCQRTGL
+59 
-73 VCIHPVAASGDEQ
+73 S
-86 QRLAA
+86 
-91 VFPSED
+91 
-97 HRFADLVDLA
+97 
-107 PGLICGLDGCAG
+107 
-119 AAIHFHHISG
+119 
-129 QSCRFQC
+129 
-136 LHHPFQALAHPT
+136 
-148 LLRLPPLVARWPCDV
+148 
-163 QAIDAGAGPRHHNS
+163 
-177 MTFASLLTRHPIPFD
+177 FASHLTRHPIPHD
-192 PDRGADA
+192 RDRGADA
-199 LAHLPDLAPELRP
+199 LAHLPGIAPDLRP

-219 CSPYLSGL
+219 CSPYLLSLMG
-227 ISKERDWLTEV
+227 KERDWITEALTM
-238 LAQDPDAVHRQLVQ
+238 DPDEVRRGLLL
-252 DTRIVALADLA
+252 DTGSVALADLA
-263 PELRRLKRR
+263 PGLRRLKRR

-284 VWPLEQVTGLL
+284 VWPLEKVTGLL

-304 TCIRQLVAA
+304 VALRELVGA
-313 EARRGKIPGMTEDDA
+313 EIRRGKIPGATEEDA
-328 QTGAGMV
+328 ATGAGMV

-353 DLIVLFDETRFDAGD
+353 DLIMLFDETRYEPGD
-368 EMEARASFIKVTR
+368 EMDARASFIKVTR
-381 RIAAALSDVTR
+381 RMAAALSDVTG

-436 KARPCA
+436 KARACA
-442 GDLAAGERFLQTLT
+442 GDIKAGERFLDTLT

-523 LRQRGTVPA
+523 LRCRGTVPA
-532 LAALADK
+532 LDVLAHK
-539 GWIGTD
+539 GWIAGETAEKLI
-545 VRDRL
+545 R
-550 THHYRQHREI
+550 HYRLHREI
-560 EHRIQMVNDAQTH
+560 EHRVQMINDAQTH
-573 DLPNSPE
+573 ALPNAPE
-580 GIARIAHFCG
+580 GIERLAHFCG
-590 QTDVAGFRA
+590 ESDVKAFRA
-599 DLRTRIVE
+599 DLRGRLVE
-607 VETLCEPFFKPE
+607 VEALCEPFFKPE
-619 KSATDT
+619 ETATEA
-625 PDLSKTS
+625 PQLSEKA

-659 DLLARFAATPRPEE
+659 DLLARFAATARPEE
-673 ALGNFDGFLRGLP
+673 ALGNFDGFLKGLP

-721 NSAVLDAV
+721 NSGVLDAV
-729 IGGDFFAS
+729 IGGDFFAG
-737 WPDRAALGA
+737 WPDRAHLDA
-746 HLEAQL
+746 HLEAEL
-752 DGLDYEGVLNTTR
+752 DGLDYEGVLNAAR
-765 RWKKEWHFRVG
+765 RWLKEWHFRVG

-800 LAALWPRVCE
+800 LSALWPRVCAE
-810 EVARRHGPAPGRG
+810 TARRHGPAPGRG

-845 LVIYDPQDVEMTEGR
+845 LVIYDPGDTDFTDGP

-900 RQGPVATAL
+900 RQGPVATSL
-909 QGFRHYQMTEA
+909 ESFRHYQMTEA
-920 WTWEHLALTRARAV
+920 WTWEHLALTRARPV
-934 AGAPGLHA
+934 AGDASLMS
-942 DIETIRMEV
+942 DIEAIRMDV
-951 LTTPRDPATI
+951 LTASRDPAKVV
-961 TADVQDMRARLAV
+961 ADAQDMRDRLAA

-988 GRMKDVELLAET
+988 GRMKDIELLAET
-1000 AALISGVPT
+1000 AALIAGVPA
-1009 RDVEGQLEAG
+1009 RDVTGQLESG
-1019 VSIGWIGADDART
+1019 VSLGWIGPDDARV
-1032 LAAAH
+1032 LANAH
-1037 HLYGRMNHATR
+1037 HLYGRLNHATR

-1055 DLAEI
+1055 DLEEI
-1060 GSGGR
+1060 GQGGR
-1065 TFITREAGVADSAE
+1065 AFIAREADVADSAD
-1079 LAAKTESLRAEC
+1079 LAAKSESLRAQC
-1091 ETIIDKALSHAPK
+1091 AAIIDTALATPPQL
-1104 MEDVR
+1104 EQP

>member
-1 MQQRLGCDWHDVA
+1 M
-14 GCAGRRIDPVKIRQA
+14 
-29 WIKPGPNRG
+29 
-38 QMPDRRNT
+38 
-46 PNGEAG
+46 
-52 LGPDQRG
+52 
-59 IGLAKPFTCQRTGL
+59 
-73 VCIHPVAASGDEQ
+73 S
-86 QRLAA
+86 
-91 VFPSED
+91 
-97 HRFADLVDLA
+97 
-107 PGLICGLDGCAG
+107 
-119 AAIHFHHISG
+119 
-129 QSCRFQC
+129 
-136 LHHPFQALAHPT
+136 
-148 LLRLPPLVARWPCDV
+148 
-163 QAIDAGAGPRHHNS
+163 
-177 MTFASLLTRHPIPFD
+177 FASHLTRHPIPHD
-192 PDRGADA
+192 RDRGADA
-199 LAHLPDLAPELRP
+199 LAHLPGIAPGLRP

-219 CSPYLSGL
+219 CSPYLLSLMG
-227 ISKERDWLTEV
+227 KERDWITEALTM
-238 LAQDPDAVHRQLVQ
+238 DPDEVRRGLLL
-252 DTRIVALADLA
+252 DTGSVALADLA
-263 PELRRLKRR
+263 TGLRRLKRR

-284 VWPLEQVTGLL
+284 VWPLEKVTGLL

-304 TCIRQLVAA
+304 VALRELVSA
-313 EARRGKIPGMTEDDA
+313 EIRRGKIPGATEEDA
-328 QTGAGMV
+328 ATGAGMV

-353 DLIVLFDETRFDAGD
+353 DLIMLFDETRYEPGD
-368 EMEARASFIKVTR
+368 EMDARASFIKVTR
-381 RIAAALSDVTR
+381 RMAAALSDVTG

-436 KARPCA
+436 KARACA
-442 GDLAAGERFLQTLT
+442 GDIKAGERFLDTLT

-523 LRQRGTVPA
+523 LRCRGTVPA
-532 LAALADK
+532 LDVLAHK
-539 GWIGTD
+539 GWIAGETAEKLI
-545 VRDRL
+545 R
-550 THHYRQHREI
+550 HYRLHREI
-560 EHRIQMVNDAQTH
+560 EHRVQMINDAQTH
-573 DLPNSPE
+573 ALPNAPE
-580 GIARIAHFCG
+580 GIERLAHFCG
-590 QTDVAGFRA
+590 ESDVKAFRA
-599 DLRTRIVE
+599 DLRGRLVE
-607 VETLCEPFFKPE
+607 VEALCEPFFKPE
-619 KSATDT
+619 ESAAET
-625 PDLSKTS
+625 PQLSEKA

-659 DLLARFAATPRPEE
+659 DLLARFAATARPEE
-673 ALGNFDGFLRGLP
+673 ALGNFDGFLKGLP

-721 NSAVLDAV
+721 NSGVLDAV
-729 IGGDFFAS
+729 IGGDFFAG
-737 WPDRAALGA
+737 WPDRAHLDA
-746 HLEAQL
+746 HLEAEL
-752 DGLDYEGVLNTTR
+752 DGLDYEGVLNAAR
-765 RWKKEWHFRVG
+765 RWLKEWHFRVG

-800 LAALWPRVCE
+800 LSALWPRVCAE
-810 EVARRHGPAPGRG
+810 TARRHGPAPGRG

-845 LVIYDPQDVEMTEGR
+845 LVIYDPGDTDFTDGP

-900 RQGPVATAL
+900 RQGPVATSL
-909 QGFRHYQMTEA
+909 ESFRHYQMTEA
-920 WTWEHLALTRARAV
+920 WTWEHLALTRARPV
-934 AGAPGLHA
+934 AGDASLMS
-942 DIETIRMEV
+942 DIEAIRMDV
-951 LTTPRDPATI
+951 LTASRDPAKVV
-961 TADVQDMRARLAV
+961 ADAQDMRDRLAA

-988 GRMKDVELLAET
+988 GRMKDIELLAET
-1000 AALISGVPT
+1000 AALIAGVPA
-1009 RDVEGQLEAG
+1009 RDVTGQLESG
-1019 VSIGWIGADDART
+1019 VSLGWIGPDDARV
-1032 LAAAH
+1032 LANAH
-1037 HLYGRMNHATR
+1037 HLYGRLNHATR

-1055 DLAEI
+1055 DLEEI
-1060 GSGGR
+1060 GQGGR
-1065 TFITREAGVADSAE
+1065 AFIAREADVADSAD
-1079 LAAKTESLRAEC
+1079 LAAKSESLRAQC
-1091 ETIIDKALSHAPK
+1091 AAIIDTALATPPQL
-1104 MEDVR
+1104 EQP

>member
-1 MQQRLGCDWHDVA
+1 M
-14 GCAGRRIDPVKIRQA
+14 
-29 WIKPGPNRG
+29 
-38 QMPDRRNT
+38 
-46 PNGEAG
+46 
-52 LGPDQRG
+52 
-59 IGLAKPFTCQRTGL
+59 
-73 VCIHPVAASGDEQ
+73 S
-86 QRLAA
+86 
-91 VFPSED
+91 
-97 HRFADLVDLA
+97 
-107 PGLICGLDGCAG
+107 
-119 AAIHFHHISG
+119 
-129 QSCRFQC
+129 
-136 LHHPFQALAHPT
+136 
-148 LLRLPPLVARWPCDV
+148 
-163 QAIDAGAGPRHHNS
+163 
-177 MTFASLLTRHPIPFD
+177 FASQLTRHPIPFD
-192 PDRGADA
+192 PERGADA
-199 LAHLPDLAPELRP
+199 LAFLPDLPPEMRP

-219 CSPYLSGL
+219 CSPYLLSL
-227 ISKERDWLTEV
+227 IGKEKDWLTEA
-238 LAQDPDAVHRQLVQ
+238 LTKAPEDVHRTFLL
-252 DTRIVALADLA
+252 DTGVLALADLA
-263 PELRRLKRR
+263 PGLRRLKRR

-284 VWPLEQVTGLL
+284 VWPLERVTGLL

-313 EARRGKIPGMTEDDA
+313 EARRGKIPGMTEEDA

-353 DLIVLFDETRFDAGD
+353 DLIVLFDETRFDPSD
-368 EMEARASFIKVTR
+368 EMDARASFIKVTR
-381 RIAAALSDVTR
+381 RMAAALSDVTR

-442 GDLAAGERFLQTLT
+442 GDITAGDRFLKVLT

-532 LAALADK
+532 LAALAEK
-539 GWIGTD
+539 GWIEPN

-550 THHYRQHREI
+550 IHNYRLHREI

-573 DLPNSPE
+573 DLPSSEN
-580 GIARIAHFCG
+580 GIARLAHFCG
-590 QTDVAGFRA
+590 QSDVAAFRTA
-599 DLRTRIVE
+599 LRERIVE

-619 KSATDT
+619 GRDAET
-625 PDLSKTS
+625 PELSKTA

-721 NSAVLDAV
+721 NSGVLDAV

-737 WPDRAALGA
+737 WPDRATLAA
-746 HLEAQL
+746 HLDAQL
-752 DGLDYEGVLNTTR
+752 AGLDYEGVLNTTR
-765 RWKKEWHFRVG
+765 RWLKEWHFRVG

-800 LAALWPRVCE
+800 LAALWPRVCND
-810 EVARRHGPAPGRG
+810 VARRHGPAPGRG

-845 LVIYDPQDVEMTEGR
+845 LLIYDPGEVEFTDGP

-909 QGFRHYQMTEA
+909 DGFRHYQMTEA

-934 AGAPGLHA
+934 AGDQSLRA
-942 DIETIRMEV
+942 DIERVRMEV
-951 LTTPRDPATI
+951 LNTPRDPARI
-961 TADVQDMRARLAV
+961 AADAQDMRQRLAA

-1000 AALISGVPT
+1000 AALIAGASA
-1009 RDVEGQLEAG
+1009 RDVVSQLEAG
-1019 VSIGWIGADDART
+1019 VSIGWISADDART
-1032 LAAAH
+1032 LASAH
-1037 HLYGRMNHATR
+1037 HLYGRLNHATR

-1055 DLAEI
+1055 DLDEI
-1060 GSGGR
+1060 GTGGR
-1065 TFITREAGVADSAE
+1065 SFIAREAGVADSAE
-1079 LAAKTESLRAEC
+1079 LAAKAESLRAEC
-1091 ETIIDKALSHAPK
+1091 ETIIDKALAHPPRK
-1104 MEDVR
+1104 EDV